1 MEFWLW
7 IRGAREREGA
17 GKGLWFSAPVGKA
30 PLVGLGLSRV
40 WCEGQQ
46 GLKMRLSGSNPLG
59 PQVWEAIMVSMGW
72 VCKVQ
77 RTERQ
82 ACEEAW
88 APKFGF
94 EIRFSRTGDETGAL
108 SRWEPQAPGTMEQ

>member
-1 MEFWLW
+1 
-7 IRGAREREGA
+7 
-17 GKGLWFSAPVGKA
+17 
-30 PLVGLGLSRV
+30 
-40 WCEGQQ
+40 
-46 GLKMRLSGSNPLG
+46 
-59 PQVWEAIMVSMGW
+59 MVSMGW